1 MHPVSR
7 REFLQRSGATVLAG
21 TAVLCGLG
29 PLHVAQA
36 RAQGAGFLT
45 AAQRSTLG
53 AAVAQIVP
61 ASGPGDWSAADLGV
75 VDYIDNLLSGF
86 GFLDARTGAIYPG
99 GPYRDSSD
107 ASGGG
112 PGFYTFQE
120 LSRVKKL
127 GWEQQVSAWQ
137 SLYADGLAKLDSLA
151 PGGFAAAPSEAQIAI
166 LEGLDASGSD
176 FFAALFDHTMEGTY
190 SHPVYGGNQGYE
202 AWKTCGFAGDVHGM
216 RYSQVDTTWTSSSPW
231 LPTSAGQGA
240 WTIYGGYA
248 PEEMNAPGTAATEQ
262 PTVTPPPTTT
272 NW

>member
-21 TAVLCGLG
+21 TAVLYGLG
-29 PLHVAQA
+29 PLHIAQA

-61 ASGPGDWSAADLGV
+61 ASGPDDWSAADLGV
-75 VDYIDNLLSGF
+75 VDYIDDLLSGF
-86 GFLDARTGAIYPG
+86 AFLDGDTGAVYPG
-99 GPYRDSSD
+99 GPYRDPSSE
-107 ASGGG
+107 G
-112 PGFYTFQE
+112 PGFYTFQD

-137 SLYADGLAKLDSLA
+137 SLYADGLAQLDTLA
-151 PGGFAAAPSEAQIAI
+151 PGGFAAAPSEEQIAI

-190 SHPVYGGNQGYE
+190 SHPVYGGNQAYGS
-202 AWKTCGFAGDVHGM
+202 WKTFGFAGDVHGV
-216 RYSQVDTTWTSSSPW
+216 RYSQVDTAWTSSSPW
-231 LPTSAGQGA
+231 LPTDRSTGQGA

-248 PEEMNAPGTAATEQ
+248 PDEMTAPGTAATEQ

>member
-7 REFLQRSGATVLAG
+7 REFLQRSGATVLVG
-21 TAVLCGLG
+21 TATLYGLG
-29 PLHVAQA
+29 PLRVATA
-36 RAQGAGFLT
+36 RAQGAGFLS

-61 ASGPGDWSAADLGV
+61 ASGPDDWSAADLGV

-86 GFLDARTGAIYPG
+86 EFLDDATGAIYPG
-99 GPYRDSSD
+99 GPYRDSSS
-107 ASGGG
+107 AG

-120 LSRVKKL
+120 LSRVKKI
-127 GWEQQVSAWQ
+127 GWQNQVSSWQ
-137 SLYADGLAKLDSLA
+137 TLYDEGLAQLDSLS
-151 PGGFAAAPSEAQIAI
+151 PGGFAAAPSEQQIAI
-166 LEGLDASGSD
+166 LEGLDAAGSD

-202 AWKTCGFAGDVHGM
+202 AWKTFGFAGDVHGV
-216 RYSQVDTTWTSSSPW
+216 RYSDVDTAWTSSSPW
-231 LPTSAGQGA
+231 LPTDPSTGQGA

-248 PEEMNAPGTAATEQ
+248 PDEMNAPGTAATEQ

>member
-7 REFLQRSGATVLAG
+7 REFLQRSGATVVVG
-21 TAVLCGLG
+21 VAVLHGVG
-29 PLHVAQA
+29 PVGARPALAQE
-36 RAQGAGFLT
+36 AGFLS

-61 ASGPGDWSAADLGV
+61 ASGPDDWSAADLGV

-86 GFLDARTGAIYPG
+86 GFLDGATGAIYPG
-99 GPYRDSSD
+99 GPDRNASS
-107 ASGGG
+107 SG
-112 PGFYTFQE
+112 PGFYTFQD
-120 LSRVKKL
+120 LTRVKKI

-137 SLYADGLAKLDSLA
+137 SVYTDGLAQLDSLA
-151 PGGFAAAPSEAQIAI
+151 PGGFAAAPSAEQIAI

-202 AWKTCGFAGDVHGM
+202 AWKAFGFAGDVHGV
-216 RYSQVDTTWTSSSPW
+216 RYSRVDSTWSSSSPW
-231 LPTSAGQGA
+231 LPTDPGTGQGA

-248 PEEMNAPGTAATEQ
+248 PDEMNDAGTAATEQ